1 MWSYDENSF
10 KEKMEM
16 KMSDLFWKN
25 DVQHQKVESAY
36 FKVFT
41 WIAAATEIKGQ
52 KAQKT
57 SSNFDGT
64 KRDPKSKRMPKE

>member
-25 DVQHQKVESAY
+25 DVQHQKVGSVY

-41 WIAAATEIKGQ
+41 SIAAATEIKRQ
-52 KAQKT
+52 KAEK
-57 SSNFDGT
+57 NFV
-64 KRDPKSKRMPKE
+64 